1 MKNIDPKASPERRAA
16 LKNICEPESF
26 LPIVEQCVD
35 PEQAK
40 KLRPHHM
47 ANFMALAAELFLVHY
62 DGIGTAFERNNG
74 LEVTFKLKLAPEKDN
89 VELAFKP
96 VDVFKDSAS
105 APLPMEDPNQPDLFK
120 KKPEKSKAP
129 EPAVEVESVPLGLP
143 APVMGLPAPELTDEE
158 KAHIDNIR
166 EQGMDARAAG
176 SPRNANPYPIKSTD
190 RMLWSEGWDYQNREM
205 AEGRGQNQGKSG
217 PVVEAEIVNP
227 DDDDDIPIGT
237 RVQPTEVSPPA
248 RTEEEERAYQEGRSD
263 FADGDS
269 ANDFNPYD
277 ADEESALYAAFHQG
291 WMDKRKEHLDEQC
304 VTGMLATTAPKFAKM
319 LETVFSNC
327 ITQTEW
333 IDILNLALTTER
345 AGKSREWVIS
355 RLTEALTKTEQ
366 PVERTAFQQGEDA
379 AGNDHITETA
389 NPYEPGTVD
398 HDDWLDGFKSARAE
412 A

>member
-35 PEQAK
+35 PGQAK

-47 ANFMALAAELFLVHY
+47 ANFMALSAELFLIHY

-74 LEVTFKLKLAPEKDN
+74 LEVTFKLKLAAEKDN

-105 APLPMEDPNQPDLFK
+105 APLPIEDPNQPDLFK
-120 KKPEKSKAP
+120 KKPEKPQAP

-166 EQGMDARAAG
+166 EEGMDARAAG

-190 RMLWSEGWDYQNREM
+190 RMLWSEGWNYQDSEM

-217 PVVEAEIVNP
+217 PVVDAEIV
-227 DDDDDIPIGT
+227 DQEKDDIPIYT
-237 RVQPTEVSPPA
+237 K
-248 RTEEEERAYQEGRSD
+248 RTEEQERAYQDGRTD
-263 FADGDS
+263 FAEGD
-269 ANDFNPYD
+269 NPDQFNPFD
-277 ADEESALYAAFHQG
+277 ADNEAALHAAFRQG
-291 WMDKRKEHLDEQC
+291 WMDKRKEHLDEKC
-304 VTGMLATTAPKFAKM
+304 VKGMLATTAPKFPKM

-327 ITQTEW
+327 VTQAEYVG
-333 IDILNLALTTER
+333 ILNLALTSER
-345 AGKSREWVIS
+345 NGKSREWVIS
-355 RLTEALTKTEQ
+355 RLTEALTKMEQ
-366 PVERTAFQQGEDA
+366 PIERTAFQQGEDA
-379 AGNDHITETA
+379 AGNEHIAETA

-398 HDDWLDGFKSARAE
+398 HDDWLEGFRSARGE
-412 A
+412 D